1 MSSPHFGDLRSLLQR
16 PPEAHTW
23 EALTSC
29 LERLAPSEQ
38 EAAIAYAR
46 EHLKRWPA
54 SLCQAPWHWIRQH
67 IQGTPE
73 PYHTLWRAL
82 SLEAHMVAPLV
93 KAPQAS
99 PPAIETL
106 LEASAL
112 THAEHLHLP
121 SIQSWSPQDLRDLE
135 LPPALHSLKTSW
147 HRMTP
152 QRLSKLAQAQW
163 APQLLSLDLSHTHLH
178 RELKALQS
186 ATTLSGLEHLYLARC
201 ELIDDDLID
210 LAQSKPLAHLRTLDL
225 SLNPILEARTIQA
238 LFHSPRTQSLRALG
252 LAFCQ
257 LTDST
262 VAPIAHAPARP
273 ELEHLELSGNGLSP
287 QQLRWLLERWSPR
300 ALRTLSL
307 SSSRQ
312 LRQQGL
318 DELLQ
323 TPTIQSLRQLDLS
336 SCALGVEGLQQ
347 LGKAA
352 HLEQLERLDLRDNNI
367 SAISPGGALPWNL
380 GQLSSLD
387 LGGLNRLGARGVSLI
402 LESSALRTLSLR
414 HNQLGAAGAL
424 AIAQAPQAQRLLRL
438 NLAGNA
444 LTDQGA
450 IALARSPHFTQ
461 LQELNLAWEHT
472 RNDIGDQGAI
482 ALAGSPIT
490 QQLRRLNLA
499 GNLISTTGLKALL
512 DAPGLE
518 RLSAL
523 DISYNPLGDEGLRIL
538 ARSPKLSSLRHL
550 FIDSCGI
557 TLSGLT
563 ALLTSPHVSQ
573 LRTLSVCENN
583 LPLST
588 IQAICPMLMALPCFG
603 ALDLREQGDTYAFY
617 SRELRHQAPIL
628 DTTALRRA
636 LWVGALPGA
645 PSLSL

>member
-1 MSSPHFGDLRSLLQR
+1 MSSTHFGDLRSLLQR

-23 EALTSC
+23 EEITSC

-38 EAAIAYAR
+38 EASIAYAR
-46 EHLKRWPA
+46 EHLRRWPA
-54 SLCQAPWHWIRQH
+54 PLCQAPWHWIRQRVH
-67 IQGTPE
+67 DSPQ
-73 PYHTLWRAL
+73 PYHALTRAL
-82 SLEAHMVAPLV
+82 SLEAHMVAPLA
-93 KAPQAS
+93 KAPDAQT
-99 PPAIETL
+99 PPFETL
-106 LEASAL
+106 RGAGVLEH
-112 THAEHLHLP
+112 TQHLHLP
-121 SIQSWSPQDLRDLE
+121 SIQSWSPLDLRDLE
-135 LPPALHSLKTSW
+135 LPSTLNSLKTSW

-152 QRLSKLAQAQW
+152 QRLSKLAQALW
-163 APQLLSLDLSHTHLH
+163 APQLQSLDLSHTHLH

-186 ATTLSGLEHLYLARC
+186 ATTLSALEHLYLARC

-210 LAQSKPLAHLRTLDL
+210 LANSKPLEHLRTLDL
-225 SLNPILEARTIQA
+225 SLNPILEASTIQA
-238 LFHSPRTQSLRALG
+238 LFHSPRTQHLNALG

-257 LTDST
+257 LTNST
-262 VAPIAHAPARP
+262 IKPIARSPALP
-273 ELEHLELSGNGLSP
+273 ELEHLDLSGNALSP
-287 QQLRWLLERWSPR
+287 QQLRELLERWSPR
-300 ALRTLSL
+300 ALRALSL

-318 DELLQ
+318 VELLRS
-323 TPTIQSLRQLDLS
+323 PTLHRLRQLDLS

-347 LGKAA
+347 LGQSA
-352 HLEQLERLDLRDNNI
+352 HLQQLEHLDLRDNNI
-367 SAISPGGALPWNL
+367 SAISPGGLLPWRL
-380 GQLSSLD
+380 AQLSSLD
-387 LGGLNRLGARGVSLI
+387 LGGLNRLGARGVALI

-414 HNQLGAAGAL
+414 HNQLGAAGAH
-424 AIAQAPQAQRLLRL
+424 AIARAPQAQRLLRL

-450 IALARSPHFTQ
+450 QALAHSPHLNQ

-482 ALAGSPIT
+482 ALAGSPLT

-499 GNLISTTGLKALL
+499 GNLISSAGLKALL

-518 RLSAL
+518 HLSAL
-523 DISYNPLGDEGLRIL
+523 DISYNPLGDEGLRTL
-538 ARSPKLSSLRHL
+538 ARAPKLSGLRHL

-557 TLSGLT
+557 TLAGLT
-563 ALLTSPHVSQ
+563 TLLNSPYLSQ

-603 ALDLREQGDTYAFY
+603 ALDIREQGDTYAFY
-617 SRELRHQAPIL
+617 SRELRHQAPII
-628 DTTALRRA
+628 DTTPLRRT
-636 LWVGALPGA
+636 LWVGTLPGA